1 MFEAILYKPL
11 GAFLAA
17 INDVVGSYG
26 LALIIFTV
34 IIKLLL
40 LPLSIKQQH
49 SSAKMA
55 ALAPKQKEIQNK
67 FKHDKQRQNEEL
79 TKLYQQEGVN
89 PAGGCLPLLIQFP
102 IIIALYSI
110 ISRPLSYMY
119 RLTAEQIISA
129 GATLGIEVTEKT
141 LRANELGVAS
151 GIWNNLSLFPEYANL
166 TPIDF
171 NFLGINLAA
180 TPDIKSL
187 SILWV
192 IPILAAIT
200 SYLSIVIT
208 NRINPAMQSA
218 EGTAATMN
226 NTMKFTMP
234 AMSLWLTFTLPCGI
248 GVYWTVSSAFAIL
261 QQYILNLLVPVKKT
275 EPVAARKKEK

>member
-1 MFEAILYKPL
+1 MFETILYKPL

-26 LALIIFTV
+26 LALIIFTLIV
-34 IIKLLL
+34 KFLL

-67 FKHDKQRQNEEL
+67 FKNDKQRQNEEL

-119 RLTAEQIISA
+119 RLTAEQIVAA
-129 GATLGIEVTEKT
+129 GSTLGIAVTEKT
-141 LRANELGVAS
+141 LRANEISIAS
-151 GIWNNLSLFPEYANL
+151 GIWNNISLFPQYANL

-180 TPDIKSL
+180 TPSFKVL
-187 SILWV
+187 SVLWI
-192 IPILAAIT
+192 IPILAAVT
-200 SYLSIVIT
+200 SYFSIVIT
-208 NRINPAMQSA
+208 NRINPAMQAA

-226 NTMKFTMP
+226 NTMKYTMP
-234 AMSLWLTFTLPCGI
+234 LMSLWMTFTFPCGI
-248 GVYWTVSSAFAIL
+248 GVYWILSSAFAIL
-261 QQYILNLLVPVKKT
+261 QQYILNFLVPVKKAELT
-275 EPVAARKKEK
+275 TARKKEK